1 MRSKGLGGPSP
12 GRGHWPARVDST
24 FVLCCSM
31 FMGTEETALDL
42 TSTGEMMTLGLEIEA
57 RRGEEEAGQGEG
69 NRERL

>member
-1 MRSKGLGGPSP
+1 
-12 GRGHWPARVDST
+12 
-24 FVLCCSM
+24 M

-57 RRGEEEAGQGEG
+57 RRGEEEADQGEG